1 MKAARLLL
9 SGYYGF
15 DNFGDDAIL
24 ETFIGQWRARRPADS
39 LCVLSAKPALTAQRY
54 DVQAVARTSLR
65 AVREAMRGCD
75 VFVSGGGGLLQS
87 STSLRSLFYYAG
99 LVHEAKQLN
108 KQAVIFA
115 QGIGPLSF
123 TAKQIVRR
131 SCAAVDLA
139 IVRDESSLA
148 LLKSLL
154 PDTDVRLGADI
165 VFVAGAVAGPS
176 HDERSLMAEG
186 IAPDAQLLA
195 VVVRPA
201 RLLDRAADALAAAID
216 RLSATRGVQ
225 VVFIPFQQPGD
236 VEASVKIIRKCKTAP
251 VLLSGQYDIARM
263 SALLQRCSLVVAL
276 RLHALILAARLRV
289 PFAALAYD
297 PKVSSLLVSLQYPQP
312 PVDVDDLE
320 RGLIRAWDDRTS
332 LSAALRET
340 VPEMEKRAAL
350 SFDWLQSVVEGAVC

>member
-24 ETFIGQWRARRPADS
+24 ETFIRQWRARRPGDS
-39 LCVLSAKPALTAQRY
+39 LCVLSAKPVLTAQRY
-54 DVQAVARTSLR
+54 DVQTVARTSMG
-65 AVREAMRGCD
+65 AVREAMRACD

-87 STSLRSLFYYAG
+87 STSLRGLFYYAG
-99 LVHEAKQLN
+99 LLHEAKRLG
-108 KQAVIFA
+108 KRAVIFA

-148 LLKSLL
+148 LLTSIL
-154 PDTDVRLGADI
+154 PGTDVRLGADP
-165 VFVAGAVAGPS
+165 VFVAGADGS
-176 HDERSLMAEG
+176 TTHDAAALITQG
-186 IAPDAQLLA
+186 IAPDAQLVA
-195 VVVRPA
+195 VVARPS
-201 RLLDRAADALAAAID
+201 RLLDRAADALGAAID
-216 RLSATRGVQ
+216 SVSATRGVQ

-251 VLLSGQYDIARM
+251 VLLSGQYGIAGM

-297 PKVSSLLVSLQYPQP
+297 PKVSALLDSLQYPHAAVNIADTQ
-312 PVDVDDLE
+312 
-320 RGLIRAWDDRTS
+320 RSLIRAWDERES
-332 LSAALRET
+332 LSAALHKT
-340 VPEMEKRAAL
+340 VPAMEKRAAL
-350 SFDWLQSVVEGAVC
+350 SFDWLQSMVEGAVS